1 MVVEDEI
8 PSNLLQV
15 EAVNKVET
23 QCKEIVHGQLK
34 EIEKLYTTVIL
45 ECRKNILYKYV

>member
-1 MVVEDEI
+1 MVEDEI
-8 PSNLLQV
+8 PFNLLQV

-34 EIEKLYTTVIL
+34 EIEKIIH
-45 ECRKNILYKYV
+45 NSHFGG